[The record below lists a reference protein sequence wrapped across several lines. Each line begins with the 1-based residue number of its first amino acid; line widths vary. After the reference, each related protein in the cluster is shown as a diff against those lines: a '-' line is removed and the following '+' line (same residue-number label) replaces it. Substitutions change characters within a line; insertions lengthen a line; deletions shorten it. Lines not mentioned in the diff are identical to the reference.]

1 MPTRHEGEIMAEPV
15 AELTFLTN
23 SQTSLDRDW
32 HSSSLP
38 YRISLHLAT
47 SAGKRIPDAALL
59 MSLV

>member
-1 MPTRHEGEIMAEPV
+1 MAEPV
-15 AELTFLTN
+15 AEPTLLTN
-23 SQTSLDRDW
+23 SQTSLDRGW

-47 SAGKRIPDAALL
+47 SAGKRVPDAALL